1 MTQTIRGADLLVRA
15 LQAAGVTR
23 IFTLS
28 GNHIMEVFDALVGSG
43 IEIVHTRHEAAAVH
57 MADAYARLTGGIG
70 VAMVTGGQGHAN
82 AAAALPTALA
92 GEVPVLLLSG
102 HAPLNEIGDGA
113 FQELQQA
120 AMAGPVTKAA
130 WTAQSAEG
138 LGGDVA
144 RAIATALSGR
154 PGPVHLSL
162 PTDVL
167 EARIPDIA
175 APPAAAFA
183 AVPMKLPAA
192 TAAMVAGLVGAAAR
206 PVLIAPPA
214 LVTPAGMAA
223 LAALEAASGL
233 PVIPMAAVRGL
244 ADPTLG
250 ALAGLLPEADLVVLI
265 GKPLDFTTRFGRP
278 AAGARF
284 VVLDPEPA
292 LIGRAQRLLGERLVL
307 SAIAD
312 AGSSVAALTAAL
324 RRNPAQAAWADHV
337 REMVAWRPAEWAALA
352 GAPAGP
358 IHPATLCHAINDA
371 LAEQGDATFVCD
383 GGEVGQW
390 GHGMVRVADARS
402 PAGVPARA
410 PAGATRRI
418 TNGVAGAIGVGLPF
432 AIGARAAVARPT
444 LALMGDGSF
453 GFHMAELDTAA
464 RHGLPFVCV
473 IGNDSRWNAEHQI
486 QLRDYGANRA
496 HGCDLA
502 PGTRYELVATALG
515 GHAELVEHAAELR
528 PALAR
533 AFASGRPAVVNVM
546 IAGQPAPM
554 LKR

>member
-1 MTQTIRGADLLVRA
+1 MTRQARGADVLVRA
-15 LQAAGVTR
+15 LEAAGVQR

-28 GNHIMEVFDALVGSG
+28 GNHIMEVFDALVGSS
-43 IEIVHTRHEAAAVH
+43 IAIVHTRHEAAAVH
-57 MADAYARLTGGIG
+57 MADAYARLTGKVG

-82 AAAALPTALA
+82 AVAALPTALA

-102 HAPLNEIGDGA
+102 HAPLAELGNGA
-113 FQELQQA
+113 FQELPQA
-120 AMAGPVTKAA
+120 AMAAPVAKAA
-130 WTAQSAEG
+130 WTAQAAAG
-138 LGGDVA
+138 LGADVA

-167 EARIPDIA
+167 EAVLEE
-175 APPAAAFA
+175 APPPPPASAFA
-183 AVPMKLPAA
+183 PVPMPLPAP
-192 TAAMVAGLVGAAAR
+192 TARLVAGLIAEAAR
-206 PVLIAPPA
+206 PVLIAPPS

-223 LAALEAASGL
+223 LAALEAACGL
-233 PVIPMAAVRGL
+233 PAIPMNAPRGL

-250 ALAGLLPEADLVVLI
+250 ALAGLLPEADLVVLL

-284 VVLDPEPA
+284 IVLDPEAA
-292 LIGRAQRLLGERLVL
+292 LLGRAQRLLGERLVL
-307 SAIAD
+307 GAIAD
-312 AGSSVAALTAAL
+312 PMAAVQALTAAA
-324 RRNPAQAAWADHV
+324 RRVPAQDGWAAHT
-337 REMVAWRPAEWAALA
+337 RETVGWRPAEWAALA
-352 GAPAGP
+352 GAPPGP
-358 IHPATLCHAINDA
+358 IHPATLCHAINQA

-390 GHGMVRVADARS
+390 GHAMVKAPRRV
-402 PAGVPARA
+402 
-410 PAGATRRI
+410 

-432 AIGARAAVARPT
+432 AIGARAAMDRPT

-473 IGNDSRWNAEHQI
+473 VGNDSRWNAEHQI
-486 QLRDYGANRA
+486 QIRDYGANRA
-496 HGCDLA
+496 HGCELA
-502 PGTRYELVATALG
+502 PGTRYDLVATALG
-515 GHAELVEHAAELR
+515 GHGEVVEHAADLA

-546 IAGQPAPM
+546 LDGQPAPTI
-554 LKR
+554 RR